1 MFADRFGWTIPEIMA
16 LSLIQIDELLDGLA
30 ELNSQ

>member
-16 LSLIQIDELLDGLA
+16 LSLIQIDELLDGLK